1 MTTPNIVLKMGSQGP
16 AVAKLQQYLN
26 QLGAQVAVDG
36 AFGMDT
42 RTAVLA
48 VQQRL
53 KVSSDGVVGPATWAA
68 ISEALR
74 MSLNVTAAEAA
85 ATSTPS
91 GVVPSPAPTPEAA
104 GSAASSLPVPASG
117 GPLGWFR
124 RLTTPMKW
132 GLGLLAVGGIW
143 ALLPEKPKSSRLGA
157 RRRG

>member
-1 MTTPNIVLKMGSQGP
+1 MTTPNIVLRMGSQGP
-16 AVAKLQQYLN
+16 AVTKLQQYLN

-74 MSLNVTAAEAA
+74 MSLNVTAADAA

-91 GVVPSPAPTPEAA
+91 GVVPSPAPTSET
-104 GSAASSLPVPASG
+104 GGGSSLPVPASG

-124 RLTTPMKW
+124 GLAAPMKW
-132 GLGLLAVGGIW
+132 GLGLLVAGGIW
-143 ALLPEKPKSSRLGA
+143 ALLPDKPKSPGS

>member
-1 MTTPNIVLKMGSQGP
+1 MATPNIVLKMGSQGP
-16 AVAKLQQYLN
+16 AVTKLQQYLN

-74 MSLNVTAAEAA
+74 MSLNVTAADAA
-85 ATSTPS
+85 ATHTPS
-91 GVVPSPAPTPEAA
+91 GVVPSPAP
-104 GSAASSLPVPASG
+104 GGDASG
-117 GPLGWFR
+117 AVEVSSPAPSGLLGWFQG
-124 RLTTPMKW
+124 LTTPMKW
-132 GLGLLAVGGIW
+132 GLGLLAAGGIW
-143 ALLPEKPKSSRLGA
+143 ALLPDKPKSSGLGA
-157 RRRG
+157 RRR

>member
-1 MTTPNIVLKMGSQGP
+1 MTAPNIVLKMGSQGP
-16 AVAKLQQYLN
+16 AVTKLQQYLN

-74 MSLNVTAAEAA
+74 MSLNVTAADAA

-91 GVVPSPAPTPEAA
+91 GVVPSPAP
-104 GSAASSLPVPASG
+104 GSETSGSSSLPVPANG
-117 GPLGWFR
+117 GPFGWFR
-124 RLTTPMKW
+124 GLTTPMKL
-132 GLGLLAVGGIW
+132 GFGLLVVGGIW
-143 ALLPEKPKSSRLGA
+143 ALLPDKPKSSRLGA